1 MVEAIKR
8 KDSGDSEKLEK
19 CVCYCEQDV
28 CLGNC
33 CVVQGSTAVPAAEV
47 LDPT

>member
-8 KDSGDSEKLEK
+8 KDSGDSEKLGK

-28 CLGNC
+28 CLVNC